1 MSQQEL
7 LIAVVRCLD
16 TAKIDYMMT
25 GSLASSLFGEP
36 RSTHDFDIVV
46 AFCEDR
52 LEELHALLAQLDGY
66 VDPESMRRAIKNGT
80 MFNYIDHATGL
91 KVDFWMLGRE
101 PYEEACFARRRA
113 EALFGVPVYVATPE
127 DVILSKLR
135 WARRSGGSV
144 KQFVDA
150 LRVFEVQ
157 QPALDLGYIDR
168 WAGALDL
175 TSEWERLRRE
185 AGSDWGDRRT

>member
-16 TAKIDYMMT
+16 TAKIPYMVT

-36 RSTHDFDIVV
+36 RATHDFDVV
-46 AFCEDR
+46 VSFGEDR
-52 LEELHALLAQLDGY
+52 IQELHASLATLDGY
-66 VDPESMRRAIKNGT
+66 VDPGSMRRAIRDGT

-101 PYEEACFARRRA
+101 PYDEACFARRRT
-113 EALFGVPVYVATPE
+113 ETLFGVTVHVATPE

-144 KQFVDA
+144 KQFIDA

-157 QPALDLGYIDR
+157 QPALDLGYLDR
-168 WAGALDL
+168 WAGALSL

-185 AGSDWGDRRT
+185 ARPL